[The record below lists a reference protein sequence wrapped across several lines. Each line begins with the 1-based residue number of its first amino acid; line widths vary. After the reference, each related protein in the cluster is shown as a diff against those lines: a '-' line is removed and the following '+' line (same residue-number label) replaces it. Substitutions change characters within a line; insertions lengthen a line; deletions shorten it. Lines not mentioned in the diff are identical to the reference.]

1 MSNTTP
7 ESPTI
12 AALRKRFAAAGT
24 VPQQQKSEP
33 AVQKNL
39 RLPESA
45 AKRLSNLAK
54 AEGLSQAALM
64 VKALEAYAARA
75 NPDQ

>member
-1 MSNTTP
+1 MPQSTDETA
-7 ESPTI
+7 TI
-12 AALRKRFAAAGT
+12 AALKRRFAAAARASEHR
-24 VPQQQKSEP
+24 KSEP
-33 AVQKNL
+33 TVQKNL

-45 AKRLSNLAK
+45 AKRLNKLAK
-54 AEGLSQAALM
+54 AEGLSQAALI